1 CKHVLNYAIEHNKFV
16 DQNLPIIGPLLV
28 CGLVRTGT
36 TLLYN
41 LLACD
46 PQSRAPLYTDMY
58 IDVVP
63 PIARSNSIGQ
73 NRRMDIFISQMN
85 SDQLSDLLI
94 RISASHAHFPIE
106 EDSYITRQAGYSPM
120 LTLLS
125 HNEDDDTEN
134 WIRNEISNDYAYDY
148 HEIFWAC

>member
-16 DQNLPIIGPLLV
+16 DQNLPIIDPLLV

-46 PQSRAPLYTDMY
+46 PQSRAPLYTD
-58 IDVVP
+58 I
-63 PIARSNSIGQ
+63 
-73 NRRMDIFISQMN
+73 
-85 SDQLSDLLI
+85 DQLSDLLI